1 MTDPKLLASLAAV
14 PIEDPIDPDTLETVL
29 SGPPFVI
36 LPGSL
41 NIRDV
46 GAYAP
51 GYIKPGLVYRSGT
64 LDFIPEAYRS
74 LLRSQLGVSTV
85 FDFRR
90 GDEVKRRLC
99 DIDGIQVI
107 SCPFQDGQVDNVDVD
122 LAAFVP
128 PDGEV
133 VSKGYRDM
141 YSVILEGYTT
151 GYRKVFE
158 ALKSAD
164 RNHAVL
170 FHCMGGKDRTGV
182 MSALVLDL
190 MRAPVPVIA
199 EEYALTRVGTEPFR
213 AKMLPAAIL
222 GFAGIALEDGDGGS
236 TVQNGL
242 KVPGVREILGSRAE
256 IMADFM
262 EGLETR
268 YGGAEG
274 YLRERLGFS
283 EDDVR
288 RIRDNLRP

>member
-1 MTDPKLLASLAAV
+1 MDKAFHAPLGLYYKYNALGGINIFSALFLGKYPTSSVIHRSVSKISRTPAGKMTDPKLLASLAAV
-14 PIEDPIDPDTLETVL
+14 PIEAPIDPDTLETVL
-29 SGPPFVI
+29 SKPPFVI

-64 LDFIPEAYRS
+64 LDFIPEASRS

-90 GDEVKRRLC
+90 RDEVKRRLC
-99 DIDGIQVI
+99 DVDGIQVI

-128 PDGEV
+128 RDGEV

-170 FHCMGGKDRTGV
+170 FHCMGECARVLWQVICKLTGRQG
-182 MSALVLDL
+182 AKIG
-190 MRAPVPVIA
+190 PV
-199 EEYALTRVGTEPFR
+199 
-213 AKMLPAAIL
+213 
-222 GFAGIALEDGDGGS
+222 S
-236 TVQNGL
+236 
-242 KVPGVREILGSRAE
+242 
-256 IMADFM
+256 
-262 EGLETR
+262 
-268 YGGAEG
+268 
-274 YLRERLGFS
+274 
-283 EDDVR
+283 
-288 RIRDNLRP
+288 